1 MAENATFDSVVVSIS
16 FSVVSPD
23 GFKQVNVWVL
33 AEQMT
38 AKTVWGHSYFAYNW
52 LKSEKKKKSSS
63 GKKAVFYCAA
73 NSQSKKLSLLMIHHP
88 VTLQ

>member
-52 LKSEKKKKSSS
+52 LKSEKKKSSS

>member
-38 AKTVWGHSYFAYNW
+38 AKTVWGHSYFAYKW
-52 LKSEKKKKSSS
+52 LKSEKKKIFIRQE
-63 GKKAVFYCAA
+63 GCV
-73 NSQSKKLSLLMIHHP
+73 LLCCQFP
-88 VTLQ
+88 E